1 MADEFGLNKNFK
13 SLQSDIKADR
23 KTFEASPFSKLMSY
37 GEYLATI
44 SPITK
49 KKAGGKVRGMG
60 AAIKGGNFTRNG

>member
-13 SLQSDIKADR
+13 SLQSNIKADR

-44 SPITK
+44 SPTTK
-49 KKAGGKVRGMG
+49 MSGGGMARGMG
-60 AAIKGGNFTRNG
+60 AAKQGGKFGKNG